1 MKFKKIKL
9 DEDLPQYSINP
20 NTKLEVINTDIDDDY
35 RALDYPES
43 MFTSEEE
50 EVKPGPKQG
59 PDVGIADCIMNAITE
74 EFAAIKSYNSI
85 IATMKGE
92 DESRYDSFVKVL
104 QDIAAEENLHVGQ
117 LQEIL
122 KKLSPN
128 AEEIETGK
136 EEAQEQLND
145 EACDPDDL
153 TCTLDDIDDEM

>member
-1 MKFKKIKL
+1 MKFKKLKL
-9 DEDLPQYSINP
+9 SEDLFDYNDLAPHEDSDFSY
-20 NTKLEVINTDIDDDY
+20 IDDDY
-35 RALDYPES
+35 KALDYPES
-43 MFTSEEE
+43 MFTSEET

-59 PDVGIADCIMNAITE
+59 SDVGIADCIMNAITE

-85 IATMKGE
+85 IATMKSE

-104 QDIAAEENLHVGQ
+104 QDITAEENLHVGQ

-122 KKLSPN
+122 KRISPN

-145 EACDPDDL
+145 ADCDPDDT